1 MDNSVFNDF
10 VVFVQDLYSSNK
22 FIPLH
27 APVFNGNEKKYL
39 LETIDSTFVSSV
51 GEFVDE
57 FENKVAEYTSSKY
70 AIATMNGTAALHI
83 ALKLSGV
90 KQNMEVITQSLTF
103 VATCNAINY
112 CGAKP
117 VFVDVDRS
125 TLGLSPQSLESF
137 IKEYC
142 ELRDDGFC
150 WNKSSNRQIK
160 ACLPMHTFGFPVQL
174 DEIKN
179 ICDQYNI
186 ELIEDAAESLGS
198 FYKGNHTGN
207 TGKISAIS
215 FNGNKIITTGGGGV
229 ILTNDEVLAEQAK
242 HITTTAKL
250 SHQWEFHHDELGY
263 NYRLPNIN
271 AALGVAQMEVLPE
284 YLKNKRETAHKYKD
298 WGDENGMKFM
308 IEPNN
313 TVANY
318 WLNTAL
324 LENRQQR
331 DKLLKITNDNNVMT
345 RPIWKPMHQLEMNTD
360 CQQTKLTNTEW
371 LADRIVSVPSGI
383 RM

>member
-1 MDNSVFNDF
+1 
-10 VVFVQDLYSSNK
+10 
-22 FIPLH
+22 
-27 APVFNGNEKKYL
+27 
-39 LETIDSTFVSSV
+39 
-51 GEFVDE
+51 
-57 FENKVAEYTSSKY
+57 
-70 AIATMNGTAALHI
+70 
-83 ALKLSGV
+83 
-90 KQNMEVITQSLTF
+90 
-103 VATCNAINY
+103 
-112 CGAKP
+112 
-117 VFVDVDRS
+117 
-125 TLGLSPQSLESF
+125 
-137 IKEYC
+137 
-142 ELRDDGFC
+142 
-150 WNKSSNRQIK
+150 
-160 ACLPMHTFGFPVQL
+160 MHTFGFPVQL